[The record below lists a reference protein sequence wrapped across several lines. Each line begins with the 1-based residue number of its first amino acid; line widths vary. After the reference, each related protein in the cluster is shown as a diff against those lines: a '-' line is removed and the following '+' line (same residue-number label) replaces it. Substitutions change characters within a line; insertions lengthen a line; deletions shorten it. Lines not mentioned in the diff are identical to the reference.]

1 MEKTQYKPIP
11 EGYRDEAIKPKEVNI
26 DASSLIDED
35 FPNEIDSLR
44 EEWLEKYHRK
54 VREEIY
60 DRIIDGRTDTDFIFR
75 MTCPAE
81 YSMVKELKDAI
92 FCKGYFEAIYG
103 IGVHPDVMGDLK
115 ETFNGAVDKAPDITE
130 VFGLPMLTDPRRS
143 RDEALFFRSPKIWKA
158 YQELLNDEVPTMVKR
173 LLQLS

>member
-1 MEKTQYKPIP
+1 MEKTSYKPIP
-11 EGYRDEAIKPKEVNI
+11 ENYKDRALKPKEVRV
-26 DASSLIDED
+26 DSSHLV
-35 FPNEIDSLR
+35 NEEFSDDIASLR

-60 DRIIDGRTDTDFIFR
+60 DRIINGGTDTDSIFQ
-75 MTCPAE
+75 MTCPSE
-81 YSMVKELKDAI
+81 YSMTKELKDAI

-103 IGVHPDVMGDLK
+103 IGVHPDVMADLK
-115 ETFNGAVDKAPDITE
+115 ETFNGAVDKAPKITE

>member
-1 MEKTQYKPIP
+1 MEKTSHKPIP
-11 EGYRDEAIKPKEVNI
+11 ENYKDQALKPKQVEVNT
-26 DASSLIDED
+26 SHLVDEEFSD
-35 FPNEIDSLR
+35 NISSLR

-60 DRIIDGRTDTDFIFR
+60 DRIIDGGMDTPSIFQ
-75 MTCPAE
+75 MTCPSE
-81 YSMVKELKDAI
+81 YSMTKELKDAI

-103 IGVHPDVMGDLK
+103 IGVHPNVMADLK
-115 ETFNGAVDKAPDITE
+115 EMFTGAVDEAPDIPE

>member
-1 MEKTQYKPIP
+1 MEKTTYKPIP
-11 EGYRDEAIKPKEVNI
+11 ENYKDEAIKPKEVTV
-26 DASSLIDED
+26 DASHLVDED
-35 FPNEIDSLR
+35 FPDDIASLR
-44 EEWLEKYHRK
+44 EECLEKYHRK

-60 DRIIDGRTDTDFIFR
+60 ERIIDGRTDTDSIFYMR
-75 MTCPAE
+75 CAPQ
-81 YSMVKELKDAI
+81 YSMVKEVKDAI

-103 IGVHPDVMGDLK
+103 IGVHPDVMADLK
-115 ETFNGAVDKAPDITE
+115 ETFNGAVDKASDITK